1 MEDMIHR
8 NKNAPSMSKQYKLS
22 SAAFELNQT
31 PTNFDL
37 QTNIES
43 EDKIKV
49 SKQIELKTLDDR

>member
-43 EDKIKV
+43 AEDKIKV
-49 SKQIELKTLDDR
+49 NK